1 MNHPV
6 ILHITEQLGI
16 GGTEILLKN
25 TLPVL
30 TEYQH
35 VVVYLG
41 GGDGLKKSFSQYPVY
56 CLEHTGK
63 SSIFRSVRRLR
74 KICKQHQVSIVHAHL
89 FWSSI
94 IARLAKP
101 ANTRLFTT
109 LHSVLSKDAFEKNKL
124 SLWAER
130 LTCGRQDAVIG
141 VSAYVLRD
149 YLQHTGYKGRTH
161 VVYNFIPA
169 LFFKENSSSPL
180 NSNRIKLRCI
190 AVGNLKEVKNYP
202 FLLAAFAGLNPG
214 SFELDIVGEGSMR
227 PELEAAIAGKK
238 LPVKLLGSRHDLASL
253 LPGYNVFIQASSYEG
268 FGIAMAEAVAAGL
281 IPVLSDI
288 PVHRE
293 VTKEN
298 AYYFSLHDTRELTRL
313 LTMISE
319 GKADAIKLQNC
330 REHIRNICSA
340 NNYFK
345 QLRVIYSS

>member
-1 MNHPV
+1 MNNPV

-16 GGTEILLKN
+16 GGTEVLLKN

-30 TEYQH
+30 SEYRH

-41 GGDGLKKSFSQYPVY
+41 GGEGLKESFSQYPVY
-56 CLEHTGK
+56 CLGHTGK
-63 SSIFRSVRRLR
+63 SSIFRSIRRLR
-74 KICKQHQVSIVHAHL
+74 KICKEHQVSIIHAHL

-130 LTCGRQDAVIG
+130 LTCRKQDAVIG

-169 LFFKENSSSPL
+169 LFFNDHTINPHTG
-180 NSNRIKLRCI
+180 NTIKLRCI

-202 FLLAAFAGLNPG
+202 FLLAAFAGLDPG

-227 PELEAAIAGKK
+227 PELEAIIEKQK
-238 LPVKLLGSRHDLASL
+238 LPVKLLGSQQDLASL
-253 LPGYNVFIQASSYEG
+253 LPGYHVFIQASSYEG

-298 AYYFSLHDTRELTRL
+298 AYYFSLNDTGELARL
-313 LTMISE
+313 LIMISE
-319 GKADAIKLQNC
+319 GKADPGKLQHC

-340 NNYFK
+340 DNYFK
-345 QLRVIYSS
+345 QLRVIYGS

>member
-1 MNHPV
+1 M
-6 ILHITEQLGI
+6 
-16 GGTEILLKN
+16 
-25 TLPVL
+25 
-30 TEYQH
+30 
-35 VVVYLG
+35 VYLG
-41 GGDGLKKSFSQYPVY
+41 GGDGLKGSFSQYPVY

-63 SSIFRSVRRLR
+63 STIFRSVRRLR
-74 KICKQHQVSIVHAHL
+74 KICKQHKVSIVHAHL

-101 ANTRLFTT
+101 ANTRLITT

-130 LTCGRQDAVIG
+130 FTCRKQDAVIG

-161 VVYNFIPA
+161 VLYNFIPA
-169 LFFKENSSSPL
+169 LFFKENRSNLL
-180 NSNRIKLRCI
+180 NNIAKLRCI

-202 FLLAAFAGLNPG
+202 FLLAAFTGLDPG

-227 PELEAAIAGKK
+227 PELEAVIADKK
-238 LPVKLLGSRHDLASL
+238 LPVKLLGSQQDLVNL

-298 AYYFSLHDTRELTRL
+298 AYYFSLNDTGELTRL

-319 GKADAIKLQNC
+319 GKADANKLQNC
-330 REHIRNICSA
+330 RKHIRNICSA
-340 NNYFK
+340 DNYFK